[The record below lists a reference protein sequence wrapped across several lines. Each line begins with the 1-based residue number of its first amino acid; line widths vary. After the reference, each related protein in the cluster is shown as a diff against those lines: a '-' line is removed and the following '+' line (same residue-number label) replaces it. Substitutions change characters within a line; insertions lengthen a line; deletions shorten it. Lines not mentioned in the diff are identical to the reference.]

1 MGGGGRLVSQNEGPS
16 GERYTAEQ
24 GDTVAHVSE
33 LWEGQMVW
41 NEVST
46 DKEPAMAQK
55 EGLSTHLQGNEH
67 VGGTARLRMQL
78 GDRRPGGVPRP

>member
-1 MGGGGRLVSQNEGPS
+1 M
-16 GERYTAEQ
+16 
-24 GDTVAHVSE
+24 AHVSE

-41 NEVST
+41 NQVCT

-55 EGLSTHLQGNEH
+55 EGLSWHLQGSEH

-78 GDRRPGGVPRP
+78 GDRRLGGVLRPGLRWGSIRQP